1 MSTTRMPNFLVVG
14 AAKSG
19 TTSLYHYLAQHPDVF
34 MSPVKEPNFFAL
46 EGERPAF
53 RAPGA
58 DERINRWSVTDPDE
72 YRKLYDGANGE
83 RALGEAS
90 PVYLYSEKAV
100 GRIKH
105 HVPEARLIAI
115 LRNPAERA
123 YSGFLHLLL
132 NGRERV
138 KDFGEALALEE
149 ERKREH
155 WDWIWHYKSMGFY
168 HEQLTRYREA
178 FDPEQIKVYL
188 YEDLER
194 DPAGVVRDAHEFLGI
209 DASFVPAPPARYNA
223 TGIPRSKRL
232 NDLLRTDNPLKSA
245 AKLLVPKKL
254 RRKLLMNM
262 QNRILVKPPFPEKER
277 KQLVEEY
284 RDDVSKLQELIGR
297 DLSGWLR

>member
-1 MSTTRMPNFLVVG
+1 MTGPGMPNFLVIG

-19 TTSLYHYLAQHPDVF
+19 TTSLYHYLAQHPDVY

-58 DERINRWSVTDPDE
+58 DERINRWSVTDPDA
-72 YRKLYDGANGE
+72 YRKLYEGALEE

-105 HVPEARLIAI
+105 HVPEAKLIAI
-115 LRNPAERA
+115 LRHPAERA

-132 NGRERV
+132 NGRETV
-138 KDFGEALALEE
+138 KHFGEALALEE
-149 ERKREH
+149 ERKREN

-178 FDPEQIKVYL
+178 FDPNRMRVYL
-188 YEDLER
+188 YEDFES
-194 DPAGVVRDAHEFLGI
+194 DPAGVVRDAYGFLGV
-209 DASFVPAPPARYNA
+209 DASFVPKPPARYNA
-223 TGIPRSKRL
+223 TGVPRSRRL
-232 NDLLRTDNPLKSA
+232 NDLLRKDNPLKSA
-245 AKLLVPKKL
+245 AKLFVPKKF
-254 RRKLLMNM
+254 RRKLLVNM
-262 QNRILVKPPFPEKER
+262 QNKILVKPPFPERER
-277 KQLVEEY
+277 RQLVEEY
-284 RDDVSKLQELIGR
+284 REDVLKLQGLIGR